1 MTDSETKVGI
11 RELKAHLSH
20 YVRLAREGGRVVV
33 TDRGE
38 EVAELRSVTPLS
50 PGLRELIDSG
60 MVRWSGGKPA
70 CRPLRLKIRG
80 EPLSETVIRMRY
92 EDDDEDDP
100 VP

>member
-1 MTDSETKVGI
+1 MPDIETRVGI

-20 YVRLAREGGRVVV
+20 YVRLVREGGRVVV

-38 EVAELRSVTPLS
+38 EVAELRAVTPAS

-60 MVRWSGGKPA
+60 QVRWSGGKPA
-70 CRPLRLKIRG
+70 RFPRPMTIRG
-80 EPLSETVIRMRY
+80 GPISDTVGELRER
-92 EDDDEDDP
+92 DDP

>member
-1 MTDSETKVGI
+1 MPDDETKVGI

-20 YVRLAREGGRVVV
+20 YVRLVREGGRVVV

-38 EVAELRSVTPLS
+38 EVAELRAVTPVG

-60 MVRWSGGKPA
+60 QVRWSGGKPA
-70 CRPLRLKIRG
+70 RFPKPITISGGPISDTVGELRER
-80 EPLSETVIRMRY
+80 
-92 EDDDEDDP
+92 DDP

>member
-1 MTDSETKVGI
+1 MPDIETKVGI

-20 YVRLAREGGRVVV
+20 YVRLVREGGRVVV

-38 EVAELRSVTPLS
+38 EVAELRAVTPLS

-60 MVRWSGGKPA
+60 QVRWSGGKPA
-70 CRPLRLKIRG
+70 RFPRPITIRG
-80 EPLSETVIRMRY
+80 GPISDTVGELRER
-92 EDDDEDDP
+92 DDP